1 MLKSKSVSCN
11 NERMLTNK
19 TTKIKSEQTGY
30 LCFLIVLI
38 VIQMLTQR
46 EGTTGEELMTRAWP
60 DWLCVS
66 ALVKQMGEYVCND
79 RII

>member
-1 MLKSKSVSCN
+1 MFFDSSDSNPNVDL
-11 NERMLTNK
+11 
-19 TTKIKSEQTGY
+19 
-30 LCFLIVLI
+30 
-38 VIQMLTQR
+38 
-46 EGTTGEELMTRAWP
+46 EGRTTGEELMTRAWP